1 MPATV
6 FASDIERG
14 AVATGFRRY
23 RGKRHESLTYEG
35 ATLACNRH
43 GGPAWARATLPPALS
58 FGSRWRTCRRRA
70 CRRGA
75 CWGGVCEARSAE
87 VGSANMQ
94 NRAARA
100 CDSSGES
107 LSRENP
113 DHCRQKAEGL
123 MAVEI
128 TRKDVSAGD
137 LRAAAARMKDGKAAR
152 RMLAIALVLEGS
164 DRKTAA
170 ETCGM
175 DRQTLPVRRIRKLSS
190 GQISRRTGPSLQRCG
205 DHRFV
210 ETLFGGCDTPAE
222 P

>member
-1 MPATV
+1 M
-6 FASDIERG
+6 S
-14 AVATGFRRY
+14 
-23 RGKRHESLTYEG
+23 
-35 ATLACNRH
+35 
-43 GGPAWARATLPPALS
+43 
-58 FGSRWRTCRRRA
+58 
-70 CRRGA
+70 
-75 CWGGVCEARSAE
+75 
-87 VGSANMQ
+87 
-94 NRAARA
+94 
-100 CDSSGES
+100 
-107 LSRENP
+107 
-113 DHCRQKAEGL
+113 
-123 MAVEI
+123 VEI